1 MLDRA
6 RTLSEAVHVEAE
18 CHRRSPGMKP
28 VPGVCS
34 LQDCG
39 YVLDRARTLPV
50 AVSRVLREGV
60 SPPWSVFKPVEKVEA
75 ELHLLVCS

>member
-1 MLDRA
+1 M
-6 RTLSEAVHVEAE
+6 
-18 CHRRSPGMKP
+18 SPLKPPMKP